1 MCTHEYIVVVVDA
14 AASVGVFVV
23 VNAPATH
30 GRPLFSPIS
39 SSGIYMSFQSAAT
52 TTQHIQFM
60 WALGNGW
67 CMILFSTLLY
77 VS

>member
-39 SSGIYMSFQSAAT
+39 SSGIYMSFQSAADYYT
-52 TTQHIQFM
+52 TYSIYVGSGKRMVHDIIQYL
-60 WALGNGW
+60 ALR
-67 CMILFSTLLY
+67 
-77 VS
+77 